1 MGVLGGAS
9 NEVEGPG
16 MGITMVITSLSRI
29 RIRQLNLTNK
39 FLGLIPFGRT
49 DMCEENPINAVQS
62 RFVFFR

>member
-1 MGVLGGAS
+1 
-9 NEVEGPG
+9 
-16 MGITMVITSLSRI
+16 MGITMVITSRSRI